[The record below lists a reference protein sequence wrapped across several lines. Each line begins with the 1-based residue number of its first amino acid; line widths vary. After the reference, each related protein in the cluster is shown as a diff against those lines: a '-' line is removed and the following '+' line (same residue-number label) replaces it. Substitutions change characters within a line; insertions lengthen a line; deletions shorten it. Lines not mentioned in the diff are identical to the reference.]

1 MSRPPFHLGSSESS
15 PNTPQRTLRQQGE
28 PMRFLAVH
36 PGCLMYSKI
45 YLRLEPLGL
54 ELAAAAARQAGH
66 EVRLIDLQSET
77 PEDYFRL
84 LERWRPEAIGFS
96 LNYLANVPEVLD
108 LVRGTRERLPDCFIL
123 AGGHSA
129 SFTAEELLRHADGTL
144 DCVLRGEGEASIV
157 RLLEAAG
164 HDSGALQRV
173 PGAVTLDGEG
183 PPPVFVKHLDDLLPA
198 RDLLRHRRRYYIGQL
213 DPCASIE
220 VSRGCPWDCT
230 FCSAWTFYGR
240 SYRTKTPARVVEEI
254 EQIREP
260 GLFILDDVS
269 FIQAEHGMAIGEAIA
284 RKGIQKRYWLETRAD
299 VLLRNKEVF
308 QLWARIGLKT
318 MFIGIEAV
326 DEEGLKKFR
335 KRVHASKN
343 FEALE
348 FARSMGVNVA
358 INIIADPAWD
368 RERFRVV
375 REWCREIP
383 EIVNISVN
391 TPYPGTET
399 WATESR
405 KLTSRDYRLFD
416 IQHAVLPT
424 ELPLPEFYAEVVRTQ
439 QVLNMKHLGAKQ
451 LLGAAGLVM
460 RQLARGQTNFVKM
473 LFKFNSVYNPKLQLA
488 DHERPVKYEIS
499 LPPPTKA
506 KVDPITLYVHRGK
519 GRRGREIDNATEEFV
534 EETRMGVA
542 D

>member
-1 MSRPPFHLGSSESS
+1 
-15 PNTPQRTLRQQGE
+15 
-28 PMRFLAVH
+28 MRLLAVH

-54 ELAAAAARQAGH
+54 ELVAAAARRAGH
-66 EVRLIDLQSET
+66 EVQLLDLQVET
-77 PEDYFRL
+77 HDDYFRRL
-84 LERWRPEAIGFS
+84 DRWRPDAVAFS

-108 LVRGTRERLPDCFIL
+108 LARATRARLPDCFIFM
-123 AGGHSA
+123 GGHSG
-129 SFTAEELLRHADGTL
+129 SFTAEELLQHGAGAL
-144 DCVLRGEGEASIV
+144 DCVLRGEGEASIGA
-157 RLLEAAG
+157 LLEAAG
-164 HDSGALQRV
+164 RGRRALEAV
-173 PGAVTLDGEG
+173 PGAVTLDGQG

-198 RDLLRHRRRYYIGQL
+198 RDLLRHRRRYFIGQL

-220 VSRGCPWDCT
+220 FSRGCPWDCT

-240 SYRTKTPARVVEEI
+240 SYRTKTPDRAVEEI
-254 EQIREP
+254 QQIREP
-260 GLFILDDVS
+260 GIFILDDVA

-284 RKGIQKRYWLETRAD
+284 RKGIHKRYWLETRAD

-308 QLWARIGLKT
+308 QLWSRIGLQT
-318 MFIGIEAV
+318 MFIGIEAI

-335 KRVHASKN
+335 KRVSFSKN

-348 FARSMGVNVA
+348 FARGMGINVA

-375 REWCREIP
+375 REWCQEIP

-405 KLTSRDYRLFD
+405 KLTTRDYRLFD
-416 IQHAVLPT
+416 IQHTVLPT
-424 ELPLPEFYAEVVRTQ
+424 ELPLPEFYAELVRTQ
-439 QVLNMKHLGAKQ
+439 QVLNMKHLGVKQ
-451 LLGAAGLVM
+451 LWGTVRKVTSLV
-460 RQLARGQTNFVKM
+460 ARGQTNFVKM

-488 DHERPVKYEIS
+488 DHERPCAYEIS
-499 LPPPTKA
+499 LPPPPRV
-506 KVDPITLYVHRGK
+506 KVDPITLYVHGSQ
-519 GRRGREIDNATEEFV
+519 GRRGREIDNATEQFV
-534 EETRMGVA
+534 EDTRMGVA

>member
-1 MSRPPFHLGSSESS
+1 
-15 PNTPQRTLRQQGE
+15 
-28 PMRFLAVH
+28 MRLLTVH

-54 ELAAAAARQAGH
+54 ELVAAAARRAGH
-66 EVRLIDLQSET
+66 EVQILDLQVET
-77 PEDYFRL
+77 HEDYFRRL
-84 LERWRPEAIGFS
+84 DRWRPDAVAFS

-108 LVRGTRERLPDCFIL
+108 LARATRERLPGCFIFV
-123 AGGHSA
+123 GGHSG
-129 SFTAEELLRHADGTL
+129 SFTAPELLRHGEGVL
-144 DCVLRGEGEASIV
+144 DCVLRGEGEASI
-157 RLLEAAG
+157 
-164 HDSGALQRV
+164 GALLDAAANGRGALERV

-198 RDLLRHRRRYYIGQL
+198 RDLLRHRRRYYIGQM

-220 VSRGCPWDCT
+220 FSRGCPWDCT
-230 FCSAWTFYGR
+230 VCSAWTFYGR
-240 SYRTKTPARVVEEI
+240 SYRMKTPARAVEEI

-260 GLFILDDVS
+260 GLFILDDVA
-269 FIQAEHGMAIGEAIA
+269 FIQAEHGMAIGEAIE
-284 RKGIQKRYWLETRAD
+284 RKGIKKLYWLETRAD

-308 QLWARIGLKT
+308 QLWSRIGLKT
-318 MFIGIEAV
+318 MFIGIEAI

-335 KRVHASKN
+335 KRVSFSKN
-343 FEALE
+343 AEALE

-424 ELPLPEFYAEVVRTQ
+424 HLPLAEFYAELVDTQ
-439 QVLNMKHLGAKQ
+439 QVLNRKHLGA
-451 LLGAAGLVM
+451 
-460 RQLARGQTNFVKM
+460 RQLWGTAKQVTRLLSRGQTNFLKM
-473 LFKFNSVYNPKLQLA
+473 LFKFNSVYDPKLQLA
-488 DHERPVKYEIS
+488 DHAMPVLYEIS
-499 LPPPTKA
+499 LPPPA
-506 KVDPITLYVHRGK
+506 RIKVDPTSLYVHSGR
-519 GRRGREIDNATEEFV
+519 GRRGREIDNATERFV
-534 EETRMGVA
+534 EDTRMGVA

>member
-1 MSRPPFHLGSSESS
+1 MH
-15 PNTPQRTLRQQGE
+15 
-28 PMRFLAVH
+28 MRFLAVH
-36 PGCLMYSKI
+36 PGSLMYSRI

-54 ELAAAAARQAGH
+54 ELVAAAARAAGH
-66 EVRLIDLQSET
+66 DVRLIDLQADT
-77 PEDYFRL
+77 WKDYFRL
-84 LERWRPEAIGFS
+84 LDRWSPDAVGFS

-108 LVRGTRERLPDCFIL
+108 LARATRERLPRCFIF

-129 SFTAEELLRHADGTL
+129 SFTAPELLRHGAGAL
-144 DCVLRGEGEASIV
+144 DCVLRGEGEASIA

-164 HDSGALQRV
+164 QGSGALQHV

-183 PPPVFVKHLDDLLPA
+183 PAPVFVNHLDDLLPA

-220 VSRGCPWDCT
+220 LSRGCPWDCT

-240 SYRTKTPARVVEEI
+240 SYRTKTPARAVEEI
-254 EQIREP
+254 ERIEEP
-260 GLFILDDVS
+260 GLFILDDVA

-284 RKGIQKRYWLETRAD
+284 RKGIRKRYWLETRAD

-308 QLWARIGLKT
+308 RLWSRIGLKT
-318 MFIGIEAV
+318 MFIGIEAI
-326 DEEGLKKFR
+326 DEEGLKRFR
-335 KRVHASKN
+335 KRVSFSQN
-343 FEALE
+343 SEALE

-368 RERFRVV
+368 RERFRVI
-375 REWCREIP
+375 REWCLEIP

-405 KLTSRDYRLFD
+405 KLVTRDYRLFD

-424 ELPLPEFYAEVVRTQ
+424 RLPLTEFYAELVATQ
-439 QVLNMKHLGAKQ
+439 QVLNKKHLGARQ
-451 LLGAAGLVM
+451 LWGTAKNVARL
-460 RQLARGQTNFVKM
+460 LARGQTNFLKM
-473 LFKFNSVYNPKLQLA
+473 LFKFNSVYNPALQIA
-488 DHERPVKYEIS
+488 DHGRPVRYEIS
-499 LPPPTKA
+499 LPPAPRA
-506 KVDPITLYVHRGK
+506 KIDPAALYVHAGR
-519 GRRGREIDNATEEFV
+519 GRRGREIDNPTEQFV
-534 EETRMGVA
+534 ENTRMGA
-542 D
+542 G